1 MSANTDHVPEREPE
15 KTGHAISSQ
24 VELLHRMSGVI
35 SSDLTLE
42 EMLEDLIGL
51 VVEITNCDACMVY
64 LPDHSTGEIVLRAS
78 QLPHSAEIGAIRMK
92 KGEGIT
98 GWVAE
103 HNSVVAISS
112 HASEDRRFKRFPAL
126 VEDTYEAF
134 LSVPLL
140 SGGEVIGVIN
150 VHHREPRIHGPEEI
164 SLLTFLG
171 QQMGVAIATFRL
183 IEENTRL
190 QEETQEMKR
199 QLETRKLVER
209 AKGILQEKHNLTER
223 EAYQRLRDE
232 SRRLRR
238 PMRDLAEAVMMA
250 EDLAQKTARGAS
262 PAGALDDPDDA
273 A

>member
-1 MSANTDHVPEREPE
+1 MEPP
-15 KTGHAISSQ
+15 KSGHAIPSQ
-24 VELLHRMSGVI
+24 VELLHRVSGVI

-51 VVEITNCDACMVY
+51 VAEITSCDACMVY
-64 LPDHSTGEIVLRAS
+64 LPDPSTGEIVLRAS

-112 HASEDRRFKRFPAL
+112 RASEDRRFKRFPTL

-140 SGGEVIGVIN
+140 SGGDVIGVIN
-150 VHHREPRIHGPEEI
+150 VHHREPRVHAAAEV

-183 IEENTRL
+183 IDENTRL

-199 QLETRKLVER
+199 QLETRKMVER
-209 AKGILQEKHNLTER
+209 AKGILQEKYKLTER

-238 PMRDLAEAVMMA
+238 PMRDLAEAVIMA
-250 EDLAQKTARGAS
+250 DNLADKKVESTDRENETS
-262 PAGALDDPDDA
+262 
-273 A
+273 

>member
-1 MSANTDHVPEREPE
+1 MNASIDQAPEMEPAKSE
-15 KTGHAISSQ
+15 RTIRSQ
-24 VELLHRMSGVI
+24 VELLHRVSGVI

-42 EMLEDLIGL
+42 EMLEDLVGL
-51 VVEITNCDACMVY
+51 VAEITSCDACMVY
-64 LPDHSTGEIVLRAS
+64 LPDPSTGEIVLRAS

-112 HASEDRRFKRFPAL
+112 HASEDRRFKRFPTL

-140 SGGEVIGVIN
+140 SGGDVIGVIN
-150 VHHREPRIHGPEEI
+150 VHHREPHIHAAEEV

-199 QLETRKLVER
+199 QLETRKMVER
-209 AKGILQEKHNLTER
+209 AKGILQEKSKLTER

-238 PMRDLAEAVMMA
+238 PMRDLAEAVIMA
-250 EDLAQKTARGAS
+250 DDLAQKGAQDA
-262 PAGALDDPDDA
+262 PAPDGADGGEKTS
-273 A
+273 